1 MSHELAQSEDPLI
14 AQRQMQNLDVQSVVM
29 NLAAIGRELDH
40 LSRDVAEQDEAVVR
54 AYSEH
59 RKAYAEAF
67 TTGNGSVKDR
77 EQAAVLVCEPLKL
90 EAELAEQ
97 VLRAT
102 KERIKVLRDRLE
114 IGRSVNAAIRAQFS
128 TEGIGQS

>member
-1 MSHELAQSEDPLI
+1 MSHELAPSEDPLV
-14 AQRQMQNLDVQSVVM
+14 AQRHMQNLDVQPVVM
-29 NLAAIGRELDH
+29 NLAAIGRELDR
-40 LSRDVAEQDEAVVR
+40 LSREAAAQDEVVVR
-54 AYSEH
+54 AYSAH

-67 TTGNGSVKDR
+67 TSGAGSVKDR

-97 VLRAT
+97 VLRAM
-102 KERIKVLRDRLE
+102 KERVKVLRDRLE
-114 IGRSVNAAIRAQFS
+114 IGRSVNAAIRTQFT